1 MRFVYLC
8 LSATFLVPGLLCA
21 QNSKKTSIAIIDFFL
36 PSQAEFQKRQNE
48 QNSKIISIDLNYGE
62 IYTRVAKLQS
72 YVAEVLANDERF
84 TIVDRNTLNLV
95 QKERELQKS
104 EQFIDGYVV
113 QQGAGIGAEY
123 LLVGDFEM
131 GDMILTIK
139 LFSVAEQ
146 KIAGQQSVKLKK
158 QLYSN
163 FMSVKEPTQ
172 EAALALKENVFP
184 LLIPVVEISEGKK
197 EAKVLLVAGGSKHNL
212 KEDVKLDIKVKDQRE
227 IDGEVSTYYR
237 TVGQGSVKKVEDR
250 NFSLLEVDKGG
261 KEIKEMLDKGVKL
274 YCSFV
279 KE

>member
-1 MRFVYLC
+1 MRYIYLC
-8 LSATFLVPGLLCA
+8 LSALFLVPGTLCA
-21 QNSKKTSIAIIDFFL
+21 QNGKKTTISVIDFFL

-48 QNSKIISIDLNYGE
+48 QNSKLISMDINYGE

-72 YVAEVLANDERF
+72 YVTEVFANDERF
-84 TIVDRNTLNLV
+84 TIVDRSTLKLV

-104 EQFIDGYVV
+104 EEFIDGYVV
-113 QQGAGIGAEY
+113 QQGASIGAEY

-131 GDMILTIK
+131 GDMMLTIK

-172 EAALALKENVFP
+172 EAAMTLKENVFA
-184 LLIPVVEISEGKK
+184 LLIPVVEMTEGKK
-197 EAKVLLVAGGSKHNL
+197 EAKTLLIAGGAKHNL
-212 KEDVKLDIKVKDQRE
+212 KEDVKLDIKIKEQRE
-227 IDGEVSTYYR
+227 LDGEMSTYYR
-237 TVGQGSVKKVEDR
+237 TIGQGSIKKVEDR

-261 KEIKEMLDKGVKL
+261 KEIKELLDKGTKL
-274 YCSFV
+274 YCTFI